1 MLLCSTVSDYN
12 TRMSILKAKP
22 KTIPALPLR
31 PETLVEHYKI
41 GRVIGV
47 GGFSVVYSALD
58 TKTNSVVAIKE
69 FYATNCMRRAR
80 DGSLHVHPKEQE
92 HKYLIGLKRF
102 FDEGLTLSQIDHPNI
117 VNVSNFFRCNNT
129 AYLVMRFEHGKDLR
143 WFIKNTDYVP
153 DEEFILSV
161 FSMTLAGLKEVHKNN
176 FLHLD
181 IKPSNILLRVSGVP
195 LILDLGAAY
204 KYPQKDRLK
213 IHTLTHGYSA
223 PEQHEKKDLHLCS
236 DLYAIAMTMRAC
248 ITHKSPP
255 SAVKRLKKETLRPLQ
270 ETHSKYYRSNLV
282 KAIDMASS
290 LDYRNRPQSVDEFV
304 EIMTTR

>member
-1 MLLCSTVSDYN
+1 MLKTQSDYN

-22 KTIPALPLR
+22 KFIPAIPLR
-31 PETLVEHYKI
+31 PDTMVEHYRI
-41 GRVIGV
+41 GKVIGV

-58 TKTNSVVAIKE
+58 TKTNAVVAIKE
-69 FYATNCMRRAR
+69 FYATNCMRRTR
-80 DGSLHVHPKEQE
+80 NGSLRAHPREEE
-92 HKYLIGLKRF
+92 HKYHIGLKRF
-102 FDEGLTLSQIDHPNI
+102 FDEGLTLSQINHPNI
-117 VNVSNFFRCNNT
+117 VHVSNFFRHNNT
-129 AYLVMRFEHGKDLR
+129 AYLVMRYENGKDLR

-161 FSMTLAGLKEVHKNN
+161 FSMVLAGLKEVHKNN

-181 IKPSNILLRVSGVP
+181 IKPSNILLRSSGVP

-204 KYPQKDRLK
+204 KYPQAEKRK
-213 IHTLTHGYSA
+213 VHTLTHGYSA
-223 PEQHEKKDLHLCS
+223 PEQHKKTELNQSS

-255 SAVKRLKKETLRPLQ
+255 SAIKRLKKDTLRPLV
-270 ETHSKYYRSNLV
+270 ETHSKYYRENLLKVVDQASNLD
-282 KAIDMASS
+282 KSK
-290 LDYRNRPQSVDEFV
+290 RPQSVDEYI

>member
-1 MLLCSTVSDYN
+1 MSVLPTKTKTKSD
-12 TRMSILKAKP
+12 
-22 KTIPALPLR
+22 PALPLR
-31 PETLVEHYKI
+31 PDTMVEHYKI
-41 GRVIGV
+41 GKVIGV

-58 TKTNSVVAIKE
+58 TQTNNIVAIKE

-80 DGSLHVHPKEQE
+80 DGSLHVYPKDQE
-92 HKYLIGLKRF
+92 HKYHIGLKRF

-143 WFIKNTDYVP
+143 WFIKNTDYMP

-161 FSMTLAGLKEVHKNN
+161 FSMVLAGLKEVHKNN

-181 IKPSNILLRVSGVP
+181 IKPSNILLRASGVP

-204 KYPQKDRLK
+204 KFPAKERHK
-213 IHTLTHGYSA
+213 VHTLTHGYSA
-223 PEQHEKKDLHLCS
+223 PEQHEKTDLGLAS

-255 SAVKRLKKETLRPLQ
+255 SAVKRLKKDTLKPLSD
-270 ETHSKYYRSNLV
+270 TYSRYYRKNLML
-282 KAIDMASS
+282 AIDQASS
-290 LDYRNRPQSVDEFV
+290 LDYNDRPQTVDEFIA
-304 EIMTTR
+304 IMTRR

>member
-1 MLLCSTVSDYN
+1 MSLL
-12 TRMSILKAKP
+12 KP
-22 KTIPALPLR
+22 KTQNIPAMPLKAD
-31 PETLVEHYKI
+31 TMVEHYKI

-58 TKTNSVVAIKE
+58 TKTNTIVAVKE

-80 DGSLHVHPKEQE
+80 DGSLHIFPKDQE
-92 HKYLIGLKRF
+92 HKYHIGLKRF

-117 VNVSNFFRCNNT
+117 VNVSNFFRANNT
-129 AYLVMRFEHGKDLR
+129 AYLVMRYENGKDLR

-161 FSMTLAGLKEVHKNN
+161 FSMTLAGLKEVHKNS

-181 IKPSNILLRVSGVP
+181 IKPSNILLRASGVP

-204 KYPQKDRLK
+204 KFPSAEKHK
-213 IHTLTHGYSA
+213 VHTLTHGYSA
-223 PEQHEKKDLHLCS
+223 PEQHEKKDLDLCS

-255 SAVKRLKKETLRPLQ
+255 SAVKRLKKDTLRPLKD
-270 ETHSKYYRSNLV
+270 THGRYYRPKLIE
-282 KAIDMASS
+282 AIDRASS
-290 LDYRNRPQSVDEFV
+290 LDPLERPKSVDEFV

>member
-1 MLLCSTVSDYN
+1 
-12 TRMSILKAKP
+12 MSILKPKP
-22 KTIPALPLR
+22 QNIPAMPLR
-31 PETLVEHYKI
+31 PDTMVEHYKI
-41 GRVIGV
+41 GKVIGV

-58 TKTNSVVAIKE
+58 TKSNTVVAIKE

-80 DGSLHVHPKEQE
+80 DGSLHVYPKDQE
-92 HKYLIGLKRF
+92 HKYHIGLKRF
-102 FDEGLTLSQIDHPNI
+102 FDEGLTLSQINHPNI
-117 VNVSNFFRCNNT
+117 VNVSNFFRSNNT

-143 WFIKNTDYVP
+143 WFIKNTEYVP

-161 FSMTLAGLKEVHKNN
+161 FSMVLAGLKEVHKNH

-181 IKPSNILLRVSGVP
+181 IKPSNILLRASGVP

-204 KYPQKDRLK
+204 KFPQKERHK
-213 IHTLTHGYSA
+213 VHTLTHGYSA
-223 PEQHEKKDLHLCS
+223 PEQHEKENLDLCS

-255 SAVKRLKKETLRPLQ
+255 SAVKRLKKDTLRPLKDK
-270 ETHSKYYRSNLV
+270 HGRHYRKNLIL
-282 KAIDMASS
+282 AIDKASS
-290 LDYRNRPQSVDEFV
+290 LDPKQRPQSVDEFV

>member
-1 MLLCSTVSDYN
+1 M
-12 TRMSILKAKP
+12 
-22 KTIPALPLR
+22 
-31 PETLVEHYKI
+31 VEHYKI
-41 GRVIGV
+41 GKVIGV

-58 TKTNSVVAIKE
+58 TKSNTVVAIKE

-80 DGSLHVHPKEQE
+80 DGSLHVYPKDQE
-92 HKYLIGLKRF
+92 HKYHIGLKRF

-117 VNVSNFFRCNNT
+117 VNVSNFFRSNNT

-161 FSMTLAGLKEVHKNN
+161 FSMVLAGLKEVHKNN

-181 IKPSNILLRVSGVP
+181 IKPSNILLRASGVP

-204 KYPQKDRLK
+204 KFPQKERHK
-213 IHTLTHGYSA
+213 VHTLTHGYSA
-223 PEQHEKKDLHLCS
+223 PEQHEKQDLSLCS

-255 SAVKRLKKETLRPLQ
+255 SAVKRLKKDTLRPLK
-270 ETHSKYYRSNLV
+270 ETHGRHYRKNLIYAIDKASNLDP
-282 KAIDMASS
+282 AE
-290 LDYRNRPQSVDEFV
+290 RPQSVDEYV

>member
-1 MLLCSTVSDYN
+1 MLLRFVQSDYN

-22 KTIPALPLR
+22 NSVPAIPLR
-31 PETLVEHYKI
+31 PDTMVEHYKI
-41 GRVIGV
+41 GKVIGV

-58 TKTNSVVAIKE
+58 TKTNTVVAVKE

-80 DGSLHVHPKEQE
+80 DGSLHVYPMEEE
-92 HKYLIGLKRF
+92 HKYHIGLKRF

-117 VNVSNFFRCNNT
+117 VNVSNFFRFNNT
-129 AYLVMRFEHGKDLR
+129 AYLVMRYEHGKDLR

-161 FSMTLAGLKEVHKNN
+161 FSMVLAGLKEVHKNS

-181 IKPSNILLRVSGVP
+181 IKPSNILLRASGVP

-204 KYPQKDRLK
+204 KYPQKERHK
-213 IHTLTHGYSA
+213 VHTLTHGYSA
-223 PEQHEKKDLHLCS
+223 PEQHQKKALNLSS
-236 DLYAIAMTMRAC
+236 DLYAVAMTMRAC

-255 SAVKRLKKETLRPLQ
+255 SAPKRLKKDTLRPLA
-270 ETHSKYYRSNLV
+270 ETHLKYYRENLIRAIDEASNLDHT
-282 KAIDMASS
+282 K
-290 LDYRNRPQSVDEFV
+290 RPQSVEEFI

>member
-1 MLLCSTVSDYN
+1 M
-12 TRMSILKAKP
+12 
-22 KTIPALPLR
+22 
-31 PETLVEHYKI
+31 VEHYKI

-58 TKTNSVVAIKE
+58 TKTNTIVAVKE

-80 DGSLHVHPKEQE
+80 DGSLHIFPKDQE
-92 HKYLIGLKRF
+92 HKYHIGLKRF

-117 VNVSNFFRCNNT
+117 VNVSNFFRANNT
-129 AYLVMRFEHGKDLR
+129 AYLVMRYENGKDLR

-161 FSMTLAGLKEVHKNN
+161 FSMTLAGLKEVHKNS

-181 IKPSNILLRVSGVP
+181 IKPSNILLRASGVP

-204 KYPQKDRLK
+204 KFPSAEKHK
-213 IHTLTHGYSA
+213 VHTLTHGYSA
-223 PEQHEKKDLHLCS
+223 PEQHEKTDLDLCS

-255 SAVKRLKKETLRPLQ
+255 SAVKRLKKDTLRPLKD
-270 ETHSKYYRSNLV
+270 THGQYYRPKLIE
-282 KAIDMASS
+282 AIDRASS
-290 LDYRNRPQSVDEFV
+290 LDASKRPQSVDEFV
-304 EIMTTR
+304 DIMTTR

>member
-1 MLLCSTVSDYN
+1 
-12 TRMSILKAKP
+12 MSILKAKP
-22 KTIPALPLR
+22 KTLPALPLR
-31 PETLVEHYKI
+31 PDSMVEHYKI
-41 GRVIGV
+41 GKVIGV

-58 TKTNSVVAIKE
+58 TKTNTVVAIKE

-80 DGSLHVHPKEQE
+80 DASLHVHPKDQE
-92 HKYLIGLKRF
+92 HKYNIGLKRF

-153 DEEFILSV
+153 DEEFIISV
-161 FSMTLAGLKEVHKNN
+161 FSMVLAGLKEVHKNN

-181 IKPSNILLRVSGVP
+181 IKPSNILLRSSGVP

-204 KYPQKDRLK
+204 KFPQKERHK

-223 PEQHEKKDLHLCS
+223 PEQHDKKELSLSS
-236 DLYAIAMTMRAC
+236 DLYAVAMTMRAC

-255 SAVKRLKKETLRPLQ
+255 SAVKRVKKDTLRPLA
-270 ETHSKYYRSNLV
+270 ETHSSYYRPNLIAAIDQASNLNH
-282 KAIDMASS
+282 MA
-290 LDYRNRPQSVDEFV
+290 RPQSVDEFI
-304 EIMTTR
+304 EIMTSH

>member
-1 MLLCSTVSDYN
+1 
-12 TRMSILKAKP
+12 MSILKP
-22 KTIPALPLR
+22 KTETIPAIPLR
-31 PETLVEHYKI
+31 PDTMVEHYKI
-41 GRVIGV
+41 GKVIGV

-58 TKTNSVVAIKE
+58 TQTNSVVAIKE

-80 DGSLHVHPKEQE
+80 DGSLHVHPPEQE
-92 HKYLIGLKRF
+92 HKYNIGLKRF

-117 VNVSNFFRCNNT
+117 VNVSNFFRYNNT
-129 AYLVMRFEHGKDLR
+129 AYLVMRYEHGKDLR

-161 FSMTLAGLKEVHKNN
+161 FSMVLAGLKEVHKNN

-181 IKPSNILLRVSGVP
+181 IKPSNILLRASGVP

-204 KYPQKDRLK
+204 KFPQKEK
-213 IHTLTHGYSA
+213 HKVHTLTHGYSA
-223 PEQHEKKDLHLCS
+223 PEQHEKENLNLSS
-236 DLYAIAMTMRAC
+236 DLYAVAMTMRAC

-255 SAVKRLKKETLRPLQ
+255 SAIKRLKRDTVRPLRD
-270 ETHSKYYRSNLV
+270 THAKYYRTNLLR
-282 KAIDMASS
+282 AIDEASD
-290 LDYRNRPQSVDEFV
+290 LDYEKRPQSVDEFI

>member
-1 MLLCSTVSDYN
+1 M
-12 TRMSILKAKP
+12 RILKPKP
-22 KTIPALPLR
+22 TSIPALPLR
-31 PETLVEHYKI
+31 PDTMVEHYKI

-58 TKTNSVVAIKE
+58 TKTNAVVAIKE

-80 DGSLHVHPKEQE
+80 DGSLHVFPKEQE
-92 HKYLIGLKRF
+92 HKYHIGLKRF

-117 VNVSNFFRCNNT
+117 VNVSNFFRANNT

-143 WFIKNTDYVP
+143 WFIKSTDYVP

-161 FSMTLAGLKEVHKNN
+161 FSMVLAGLKEVHKNS

-181 IKPSNILLRVSGVP
+181 IKPSNILLRASGAP

-204 KYPQKDRLK
+204 KFPASERHKV
-213 IHTLTHGYSA
+213 HTLTHGYSA
-223 PEQHEKKDLHLCS
+223 PEQHEKTALNLSS

-255 SAVKRLKKETLRPLQ
+255 SAVKRAKEDTLRPLK
-270 ETHSKYYRSNLV
+270 ETHSRYYRKNLILAV
-282 KAIDMASS
+282 DRASS
-290 LDYRNRPQSVDEFV
+290 LDQSERPQSVDEFV

>member
-1 MLLCSTVSDYN
+1 
-12 TRMSILKAKP
+12 MSILKAKP
-22 KTIPALPLR
+22 ETSHAIPLR
-31 PETLVEHYKI
+31 PDTMIEHYKI
-41 GRVIGV
+41 GKVIGV

-58 TKTNSVVAIKE
+58 MRTNTVVAIKE

-80 DGSLHVHPKEQE
+80 DGSLHTYPAEQE
-92 HKYLIGLKRF
+92 HKYHIGLKRF

-117 VNVSNFFRCNNT
+117 VNVSNFFRYNNT
-129 AYLVMRFEHGKDLR
+129 AYLVMRYEHGKDLR

-161 FSMTLAGLKEVHKNN
+161 FSMVLAGLKEVHKNH

-181 IKPSNILLRVSGVP
+181 IKPSNILLRASGVP

-204 KYPQKDRLK
+204 KFPAKERHK
-213 IHTLTHGYSA
+213 VHTLTHGYSA
-223 PEQHEKKDLHLCS
+223 PEQHQKKELNLSS

-255 SAVKRLKKETLRPLQ
+255 SAIKRLKKDALRPLC
-270 ETHSKYYRSNLV
+270 ETHAKYYRSNLIL
-282 KAIDMASS
+282 AIDEASN
-290 LDYRNRPQSVDEFV
+290 LNQKKRPQSVDKFI

>member
-1 MLLCSTVSDYN
+1 MSLL
-12 TRMSILKAKP
+12 KP
-22 KTIPALPLR
+22 KTQSIPAMPLKAD
-31 PETLVEHYKI
+31 TMVEHYKI

-58 TKTNSVVAIKE
+58 TKTNAVVAIKE

-80 DGSLHVHPKEQE
+80 DGALHIFPKEQE
-92 HKYLIGLKRF
+92 HKYHIGLKRF

-129 AYLVMRFEHGKDLR
+129 AYLVMRYENGKDLR

-161 FSMTLAGLKEVHKNN
+161 FSMTLAGLKEVHKNS

-181 IKPSNILLRVSGVP
+181 IKPSNILLRASGIP
-195 LILDLGAAY
+195 MILDLGAAY
-204 KYPQKDRLK
+204 KFPSTEKHK
-213 IHTLTHGYSA
+213 VHTLTHGYSA
-223 PEQHEKKDLHLCS
+223 PEQHEKQGLDLCS

-248 ITHKSPP
+248 ISHKSPP
-255 SAVKRLKKETLRPLQ
+255 SAVKRLKKDTLRPLK
-270 ETHSKYYRSNLV
+270 ETHGRYYRPKLIEAIDRASNLDPT
-282 KAIDMASS
+282 K
-290 LDYRNRPQSVDEFV
+290 RPQTVDEFV

>member
-1 MLLCSTVSDYN
+1 MP
-12 TRMSILKAKP
+12 LK
-22 KTIPALPLR
+22 
-31 PETLVEHYKI
+31 PETMVEHYKI

-58 TKTNSVVAIKE
+58 TKTNNIVAMKE

-80 DGSLHVHPKEQE
+80 DGSLHVYPKDQE
-92 HKYLIGLKRF
+92 HKYHIGLKRF

-117 VNVSNFFRCNNT
+117 VNVSNFFRANNT
-129 AYLVMRFEHGKDLR
+129 AYLVMRYENGKDLR

-161 FSMTLAGLKEVHKNN
+161 FSMTLAGLKEVHKNS

-181 IKPSNILLRVSGVP
+181 IKPSNILLRASGVP

-204 KYPQKDRLK
+204 KFPATEKHK
-213 IHTLTHGYSA
+213 VHTLTHGYSA
-223 PEQHEKKDLHLCS
+223 PEQHEKKGLDLCS

-255 SAVKRLKKETLRPLQ
+255 SAVKRLKKDTLRPLR
-270 ETHSKYYRSNLV
+270 ETHASHYRAKLIEAIDLASNLDPR
-282 KAIDMASS
+282 K
-290 LDYRNRPQSVDEFV
+290 RPQSVDEFV

>member
-1 MLLCSTVSDYN
+1 MSLL
-12 TRMSILKAKP
+12 
-22 KTIPALPLR
+22 KTKTQNIPAMPLKVD
-31 PETLVEHYKI
+31 TMVEHYKI

-58 TKTNSVVAIKE
+58 TKTNAIVAIKE

-80 DGSLHVHPKEQE
+80 DNNLHIYPKDQE
-92 HKYLIGLKRF
+92 HKYHIGLKRF

-117 VNVSNFFRCNNT
+117 VNVSNFFRANNT
-129 AYLVMRFEHGKDLR
+129 AYLVMRYENGKDLR

-161 FSMTLAGLKEVHKNN
+161 FSMTLAGLKEVHKNS

-181 IKPSNILLRVSGVP
+181 IKPSNILLRASGVP

-204 KYPQKDRLK
+204 KFPSIEKHK
-213 IHTLTHGYSA
+213 VHTLTHGYSA
-223 PEQHEKKDLHLCS
+223 PEQHEKKTLNLCS

-255 SAVKRLKKETLRPLQ
+255 SAVKRLKKDTLRPLK
-270 ETHSKYYRSNLV
+270 ETHARYYRPKLIEAV
-282 KAIDMASS
+282 DLASR
-290 LDYRNRPQSVDEFV
+290 LDPQQRPQSVDEFV